1 LSIKVLYIIPEF
13 GFGGAEKFLIN
24 LVKALKRT
32 EQIEPKIVF
41 LFEKNL
47 PKYSYIECVNV
58 NVRLSLFR
66 KNKIFVDELINVVK
80 SFEPNIIHSHI
91 FYAELIS
98 RANLFKGIKYISHI
112 HGITTQY
119 EKFPSHGF
127 FKLKSYTNFYEKKY
141 ILKQYKICDNKFIVV
156 SKQLKKYL
164 VQNIGVKESTVEV
177 FHNAIDLNKFKP
189 QTSKKSKKLKLISI
203 GRLDK
208 NKGHDLLINV
218 VKELQATFKEI
229 ELKILGEGSQR
240 PALEA
245 LIKTL
250 QLEKNVFLMG
260 NIENPQT
267 HLQKADVFLHASK
280 YESFGIVF
288 LEAMACGVPI
298 ITTNG
303 EGNMD
308 ITMPNY
314 NSIVVDR
321 NTVDFTNA
329 VVSIMENKK
338 EYEKIRANG
347 LSFVKKY
354 HICEYA
360 SRLIEY
366 YKDIIENDKR
376 KI

>member
-1 LSIKVLYIIPEF
+1 
-13 GFGGAEKFLIN
+13 
-24 LVKALKRT
+24 
-32 EQIEPKIVF
+32 
-41 LFEKNL
+41 
-47 PKYSYIECVNV
+47 
-58 NVRLSLFR
+58 
-66 KNKIFVDELINVVK
+66 
-80 SFEPNIIHSHI
+80 
-91 FYAELIS
+91 
-98 RANLFKGIKYISHI
+98 
-112 HGITTQY
+112 
-119 EKFPSHGF
+119 
-127 FKLKSYTNFYEKKY
+127 
-141 ILKQYKICDNKFIVV
+141 
-156 SKQLKKYL
+156 
-164 VQNIGVKESTVEV
+164 
-177 FHNAIDLNKFKP
+177 
-189 QTSKKSKKLKLISI
+189 
-203 GRLDK
+203 
-208 NKGHDLLINV
+208 
-218 VKELQATFKEI
+218 
-229 ELKILGEGSQR
+229 
-240 PALEA
+240 
-245 LIKTL
+245 
-250 QLEKNVFLMG
+250 MG

-321 NTVDFTNA
+321 NKVDFTNA
-329 VVSIMENKK
+329 VVSLMEYKK

-354 HICEYA
+354 DICEYA